1 MSLSSKTLLIDAG
14 NTRIKFAVMG
24 DAPNDFQVIGACDAG
39 ASDFEIAQWLE
50 AHAVTGNQAASQ
62 ARGVC
67 VAGDTVL
74 GRIQA
79 ALSHINIP
87 SHSVTWLN
95 GTSPL
100 RGLRNDYTTPL
111 TLGPDRLLAA
121 YGAIQGGK
129 QFKQSYVIATF
140 GTATTVDCVYWDA
153 PAQCHVFA
161 GGIIIAGLEAAWR
174 SVSRSTAKL
183 PDVSA
188 ALDHQSSL
196 AAIPNSTKSALQLG
210 ALYAQAGA
218 VQHFSAIATQ
228 RFGSVELLVAGG
240 AAHLITPYLG
250 DVTRLDSP
258 VLLGLAYC

>member
-24 DAPNDFQVIGACDAG
+24 DAPNEYQVIGACDAG
-39 ASDFEIAQWLE
+39 ASDFEIAHWLE
-50 AHAVTGNQAASQ
+50 EHAVTASQ

-74 GRIQA
+74 GRIQG
-79 ALSHINIP
+79 ALSRLDIQIDRVN
-87 SHSVTWLN
+87 WLN
-95 GTSPL
+95 GNTPL
-100 RGLRNDYTTPL
+100 HGLRNDYATPL

-121 YGAIQGGK
+121 YGAIQGRK
-129 QFKQSYVIATF
+129 QFKQNYVIATF

-153 PAQCHVFA
+153 PAQCHAFA

-174 SVSRSTAKL
+174 SVSLSTAKL

-218 VQHFSAIATQ
+218 VQHFSALATQ
-228 RFGSVELLVAGG
+228 RCGTVELLVAGG